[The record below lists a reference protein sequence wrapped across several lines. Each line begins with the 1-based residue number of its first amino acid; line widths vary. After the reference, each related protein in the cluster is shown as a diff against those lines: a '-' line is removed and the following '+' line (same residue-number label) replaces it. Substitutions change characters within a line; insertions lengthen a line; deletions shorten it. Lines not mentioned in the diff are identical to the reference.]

1 MLGGAGQVTAST
13 DIPIHR
19 ARGVDLAQAMLPLSE
34 SNGRHEMST
43 GRIGHGGAA
52 RARAKVWGVILAGG
66 AGVAAWEPSER
77 Q

>member
-1 MLGGAGQVTAST
+1 
-13 DIPIHR
+13 
-19 ARGVDLAQAMLPLSE
+19 MLPLSE

-66 AGVAAWEPSER
+66 ARVAAWEPSER